1 LFVQD
6 TARFAPGEMTM
17 TESTLT
23 FRVDE
28 KLKEQFFA
36 AARKQ
41 DRAGSQILRE
51 FMRKFVTQPAAD
63 ASAYDEWF
71 RASVQAALDDPRPA
85 VPSAVVEKHF
95 AKRRAA
101 AKRKYGRGR

>member
-1 LFVQD
+1 
-6 TARFAPGEMTM
+6 M
-17 TESTLT
+17 TESALT

-41 DRAGSQILRE
+41 DRAGSQVLRE
-51 FMRKFVTQPAAD
+51 FMRKFVTQPAD

-85 VPSAVVEKHF
+85 IPSSVVEKQF
-95 AKRRAA
+95 AKRRSA

>member
-1 LFVQD
+1 MQD
-6 TARFAPGEMTM
+6 TARLTLERTTT
-17 TESTLT
+17 TESALT

-28 KLKEQFFA
+28 KLEERFFA

-41 DRAGSQILRE
+41 DRAGSQVL
-51 FMRKFVTQPAAD
+51 RKFIAQPAAD

-85 VPSAVVEKHF
+85 VPSAVVEKQF
-95 AKRRAA
+95 AQQLR
-101 AKRKYGRGR
+101 RKYGRGR